1 MDTKLYQP
9 KSYLK
14 MRIAL
19 SVEFATISA
28 RRIRLLRQT
37 IDSGFHIIV
46 AIATIAST
54 AGKFEH
60 RSWQSLGYLGMI
72 LCLCISRNN
81 NRIQPQSRK

>member
-28 RRIRLLRQT
+28 RRIRLLRHKRLILVFIQLLRSLQSPRRPENLS
-37 IDSGFHIIV
+37 IDHGNHLDIKLLSDDFV
-46 AIATIAST
+46 PLY
-54 AGKFEH
+54 
-60 RSWQSLGYLGMI
+60 QS
-72 LCLCISRNN
+72 
-81 NRIQPQSRK
+81 Q